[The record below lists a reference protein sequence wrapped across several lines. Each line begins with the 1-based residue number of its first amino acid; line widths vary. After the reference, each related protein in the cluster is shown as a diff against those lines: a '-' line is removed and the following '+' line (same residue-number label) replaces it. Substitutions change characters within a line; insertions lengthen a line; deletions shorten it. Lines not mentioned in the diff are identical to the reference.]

1 MRACKKNS
9 VYQINKEC
17 INADGARALFMDIDN
32 TVKNEDFSILTV
44 QNHCGIRFDKQKSSF

>member
-17 INADGARALFMDIDN
+17 INADGAGALFMDIDN

-44 QNHCGIRFDKQKSSF
+44 QIHC